1 MKRGLL
7 LVITLLFLASCQR
20 SYVCPDSQQLFKA
33 KFEATP
39 QLFSAQGGEG
49 NVSGVL
55 KELSPEGVEISEIPL
70 AKSDFTLTLKSGDPT
85 QITIDDATKS
95 FVVAQG
101 TTATFELE
109 AVVTSDKAK
118 GEAQVLTIVR
128 GGEVVYSFVASPDL
142 FDAKGGEGLVS
153 GVCKVTNASGTVV
166 SETELQPTD
175 FTLSLKSGN
184 AAELTID
191 QAKKS
196 FSVKAADGAAD
207 FILEAKATQEGA
219 TAQEIKIH
227 RKAKETP
234 IPANSLPLAYVAE
247 YNINLDGTGFAT
259 THATDVSGYFT
270 FKEAVNKFS
279 DITIADKKYHL
290 PTKEEWM
297 AIVPPSRA
305 TPDYVD
311 FASEYTYRDS
321 VETVSV
327 GGKMITSTNDYYGT
341 GEDEVYGLR
350 FKGTDLCSAWKYE
363 YTFVDSHRVLRVTA
377 RPVDMATNPITIEEV
392 KKPEFWTSNT
402 SDDIVRVF
410 PASGWIGLSDILYA
424 QESLGSFWSATSYDA
439 RKSWYMV
446 FGRANSRI
454 DIHFA
459 VYHYSVRLFETVSH

>member
-70 AKSDFTLTLKSGDPT
+70 TKSDFTLTLKSGDPT

-142 FDAKGGEGLVS
+142 FDAKGGEGMVS

-184 AAELTID
+184 ATELTID

-196 FSVKAADGAAD
+196 FSVKAADEAAD

-227 RKAKETP
+227 RKAKEAP
-234 IPANSLPLAYVAE
+234 IPANRLPLAYVAE

-311 FASEYTYRDS
+311 FASEYTYTDS

-341 GEDEVYGLR
+341 GEDEVYALR

-377 RPVDMATNPITIEEV
+377 RPVDMATNLITIEEV

-459 VYHYSVRLFETVSH
+459 VYHYSVRLFETMSH

>member
-1 MKRGLL
+1 M
-7 LVITLLFLASCQR
+7 ITLLFLASCQR
-20 SYVCPDSQQLFKA
+20 SDVCPDSQQLFKA

-39 QLFSAQGGEG
+39 QLFSPQGGEG

-70 AKSDFTLTLKSGDPT
+70 TKSDFTLTLKSGDPT

-184 AAELTID
+184 ETELTID

-196 FSVKAADGAAD
+196 FSVKAADEAAD
-207 FILEAKATQEGA
+207 FILEAKAIQEGA

-234 IPANSLPLAYVAE
+234 IPANRLPLAYVAE

-311 FASEYTYRDS
+311 FASEYTYTDS

-424 QESLGSFWSATSYDA
+424 QESLGSFWSATSYDV

>member
-1 MKRGLL
+1 MKRGIL

-20 SYVCPDSQQLFKA
+20 SDVCPDSQQLFKA

-39 QLFSAQGGEG
+39 RLFSAQGGEG

-55 KELSPEGVEISEIPL
+55 KELSPEGIEISETPL
-70 AKSDFTLTLKSGDPT
+70 TKSDFTLTLKSGDPT

-128 GGEVVYSFVASPDL
+128 GGEVVYSFVASPNL
-142 FDAKGGEGLVS
+142 FDAKGGEGMVS

-184 AAELTID
+184 ATELTID

-196 FSVKAADGAAD
+196 FSVKAADEAAD

-234 IPANSLPLAYVAE
+234 IPANRLPLAYVAE

-311 FASEYTYRDS
+311 FASEYTYTDS

-350 FKGTDLCSAWKYE
+350 FKGTNLCSAWKYE

-392 KKPEFWTSNT
+392 KKPEFWASNT
-402 SDDIVRVF
+402 SDDIVRIF
-410 PASGWIGLSDILYA
+410 PASGWFGLSDILYA
-424 QESLGSFWSATSYDA
+424 QESLGSFWSATSADSK
-439 RKSWYMV
+439 KSWYMV
-446 FGRANSRI
+446 FGRANARI

-459 VYHYSVRLFETVSH
+459 VYYYSVRLFETVSH

>member
-1 MKRGLL
+1 M
-7 LVITLLFLASCQR
+7 ITLLFLASCQR

-39 QLFSAQGGEG
+39 QLFSPQGGEG

-70 AKSDFTLTLKSGDPT
+70 TKSDFTLTLKSGDPT

-196 FSVKAADGAAD
+196 FSVKAADEAAD
-207 FILEAKATQEGA
+207 FILEAKAIQEGA

-270 FKEAVNKFS
+270 FKDAVNKFS

-311 FASEYTYRDS
+311 FASEYTYTDS

-341 GEDEVYGLR
+341 GEDEVYALR

-459 VYHYSVRLFETVSH
+459 VYYYSVRLFETVSH

>member
-1 MKRGLL
+1 M
-7 LVITLLFLASCQR
+7 
-20 SYVCPDSQQLFKA
+20 
-33 KFEATP
+33 
-39 QLFSAQGGEG
+39 
-49 NVSGVL
+49 SGVL
-55 KELSPEGVEISEIPL
+55 KELSPEGIEISETPL
-70 AKSDFTLTLKSGDPT
+70 TKSDFTLTLKSGDPT

-128 GGEVVYSFVASPDL
+128 GGEVVYSFVASPNL
-142 FDAKGGEGLVS
+142 FDAKGGEGMVS
-153 GVCKVTNASGTVV
+153 GVCKVTNASGSVV

-184 AAELTID
+184 ATELTID
-191 QAKKS
+191 QTKKS
-196 FSVKAADGAAD
+196 FSVKASDEAAD

-234 IPANSLPLAYVAE
+234 IPANRLPLAYVAE

-311 FASEYTYRDS
+311 FASEYTYTDS

-350 FKGTDLCSAWKYE
+350 FKGTNLCSAWKYE

-392 KKPEFWTSNT
+392 KKPEFWASNT
-402 SDDIVRVF
+402 SDDIVRIF
-410 PASGWIGLSDILYA
+410 PASGWFGLSDILYA
-424 QESLGSFWSATSYDA
+424 QESLGSFWSATSADSK
-439 RKSWYMV
+439 KSWYMV
-446 FGRANSRI
+446 FGRANARI

-459 VYHYSVRLFETVSH
+459 VYYYSVRLFETVSH

>member
-1 MKRGLL
+1 M
-7 LVITLLFLASCQR
+7 ITLLFLASCQR

-39 QLFSAQGGEG
+39 QLFSPQGGEG

-70 AKSDFTLTLKSGDPT
+70 TKSDFTLTLKSGDPT

-184 AAELTID
+184 ETELTID

-196 FSVKAADGAAD
+196 FSVKAADEAAD
-207 FILEAKATQEGA
+207 FILEAKAIQEGA

-234 IPANSLPLAYVAE
+234 IPANRLPLAYVAE

-311 FASEYTYRDS
+311 FASEYTYTDS

-424 QESLGSFWSATSYDA
+424 QESLGSFWSATSYDV

>member
-1 MKRGLL
+1 MKRGIL

-20 SYVCPDSQQLFKA
+20 SDVCPDSQQLFKA

-70 AKSDFTLTLKSGDPT
+70 TKSDFTLTLKSGDPT

-128 GGEVVYSFVASPDL
+128 GGEVVYSFVASPNL
-142 FDAKGGEGLVS
+142 FDAKGGEGMVS
-153 GVCKVTNASGTVV
+153 GVCKVTNASGSVV

-184 AAELTID
+184 ATELTID

-196 FSVKAADGAAD
+196 FSVKASDEAAD

-234 IPANSLPLAYVAE
+234 IPANRLPLAYVAE

-311 FASEYTYRDS
+311 FASEYTYTDS

-392 KKPEFWTSNT
+392 KKPEFWASNT
-402 SDDIVRVF
+402 SDDIVRIF
-410 PASGWIGLSDILYA
+410 PASGWFGLSDILYA
-424 QESLGSFWSATSYDA
+424 QESLGSFWSATSADSK
-439 RKSWYMV
+439 KSWYMV
-446 FGRANSRI
+446 FGRANARI

-459 VYHYSVRLFETVSH
+459 VYYYSVRLFETVSH

>member
-1 MKRGLL
+1 M
-7 LVITLLFLASCQR
+7 ITLLFLASCQR

>member
-1 MKRGLL
+1 M
-7 LVITLLFLASCQR
+7 ITLLFLASCQR
-20 SYVCPDSQQLFKA
+20 SYVCPDSQQLFEA

-49 NVSGVL
+49 SVSGVL

-70 AKSDFTLTLKSGDPT
+70 TKSDFTLTLKSGDPT

-196 FSVKAADGAAD
+196 FSVKAADEAAD
-207 FILEAKATQEGA
+207 FILEAKAIQEGA

-270 FKEAVNKFS
+270 FKDAVNKFS

-311 FASEYTYRDS
+311 FASEYTYTDS

-459 VYHYSVRLFETVSH
+459 VYYYSVRLFETVSH